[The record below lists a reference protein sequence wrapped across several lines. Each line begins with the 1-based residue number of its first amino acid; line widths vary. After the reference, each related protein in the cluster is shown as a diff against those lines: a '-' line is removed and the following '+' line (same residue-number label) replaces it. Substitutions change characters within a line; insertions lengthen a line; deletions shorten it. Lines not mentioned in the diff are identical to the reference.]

1 MCIRDRLEQV
11 IIKDPLN
18 GRALLQLGQFHSEKD
33 EGTKASI
40 YYEDAARVEKYRVE
54 ALTLH
59 AQLLVRAKDYSSA
72 LNKLEEAQRLKPRES
87 VGRYLD
93 EVRKAAEFKAASKD

>member
-1 MCIRDRLEQV
+1 MRSCW
-11 IIKDPLN
+11 
-18 GRALLQLGQFHSEKD
+18 LGL
-33 EGTKASI
+33 GT
-40 YYEDAARVEKYRVE
+40 
-54 ALTLH
+54 T
-59 AQLLVRAKDYSSA
+59 SA